1 VNSVTKNDVSSSLI
15 STVIFTRRISQIWH
29 GQRGSQREEETK
41 REEFREKER
50 EMMIGRGE
58 EENVDGNHD
67 LMGRGRKGGWE
78 S

>member
-1 VNSVTKNDVSSSLI
+1 
-15 STVIFTRRISQIWH
+15 
-29 GQRGSQREEETK
+29 
-41 REEFREKER
+41 
-50 EMMIGRGE
+50 MMIGRGE